1 MRNFRSQMLCRLID
15 WLINVYFYVLLQAST
30 FNNVFFSLTFL
41 EIFSEINFQEDDIVC
56 RLIDLVSIKSFLNYI
71 YLYLEITLC
80 MFLLLGT
87 GLRSWFI
94 GEPREFFLA
103 LGAGSDP
110 LISEPTADPR
120 LETGWTFNPES
131 VPMVIKSEPEFK
143 PGVKLHM

>member
-1 MRNFRSQMLCRLID
+1 MLVFF
-15 WLINVYFYVLLQAST
+15 WLINSVAFISMCIYRRAP
-30 FNNVFFSLTFL
+30 NHVFFHFL
-41 EIFSEINFQEDDIVC
+41 EIFSEINFEKTTLFVGLLSWFQSNQFWIIY
-56 RLIDLVSIKSFLNYI
+56 LSI

-94 GEPREFFLA
+94 GEPREFFLT
-103 LGAGSDP
+103 LGAGSVP

-131 VPMVIKSEPEFK
+131 VPMMEPEFK
-143 PGVKLHM
+143 PAVELDR